1 MNDTPLF
8 ENSSTKKPESA
19 FLNLVF
25 NVVIPVMVLN
35 HGAKFFAPTQSLFLA
50 LAFPL
55 LYGVRDYWNRKHINA
70 FSILGLLNVAI
81 TGGFALAG
89 LDGFW
94 FAVKEA
100 AFPFLIGIF
109 VLGSSWSSKPFIK
122 LMFFQPQLFHL
133 DKLETSLKMNH
144 RVGEFRSLL
153 KTSTQLLAGS
163 FFLSAGLNFWLAL
176 RVFSPLGTD
185 LSEPQKQQLLN
196 EQIAQMTSSS
206 LVIIMLP
213 SVLSLMALLFYL
225 MSQISKLAGEPASQF
240 MKQ

>member
-1 MNDTPLF
+1 MDDKPLF
-8 ENSSTKKPESA
+8 ESSSAKKSEPA

-25 NVVIPVMVLN
+25 NVMIPVLVLN
-35 HGAKFFAPTQSLFLA
+35 HGARFFSPTHSLFLA

-55 LYGVRDYWNRKHINA
+55 IYGVRDYRDRKHINA
-70 FSILGLLNVAI
+70 FSILGLLNVSI

-89 LDGFW
+89 LNGFW

-100 AFPFLIGIF
+100 AFPLLIGIF
-109 VLGSSWSSKPFIK
+109 VLGSAWSSKPFIK
-122 LMFFQPQLFHL
+122 MMFFQPQLFHL
-133 DKLETSLKMNH
+133 EKLEASLKMKQ
-144 RVGEFRSLL
+144 RVAEFRSLL
-153 KTSTQLLAGS
+153 KTSTQLLAAS

-176 RVFSPLGTD
+176 RVFSPIESH
-185 LSEPQKQQLLN
+185 LSELQKQQLLN

-225 MSQISKLAGEPASQF
+225 MSRISKLAEEPASHF